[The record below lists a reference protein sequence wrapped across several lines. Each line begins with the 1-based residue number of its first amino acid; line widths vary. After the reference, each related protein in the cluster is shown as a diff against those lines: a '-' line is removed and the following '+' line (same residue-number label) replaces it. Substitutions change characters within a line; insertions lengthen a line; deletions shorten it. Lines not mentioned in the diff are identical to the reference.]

1 MARVTRPMIACV
13 GGALSSLLLVIAL
26 TSPSLAALEP
36 DPSEAEGRCRTPREA
51 LYTVLYWLQ
60 PERIDRQK
68 AAACLDRTGLASPE
82 EDAAK
87 RVVALKLQL
96 DQSGAWVRWE
106 DIPDDADHRDTT
118 GENRFR
124 VYPDKVKDLELVRVR
139 GRWLVS
145 PPSLAAVAH
154 LVPEPTSDTKS
165 ASDAEPGLAES
176 MPDWLR
182 GDVFGVE
189 AWQLL
194 LLALLVIVGII
205 LRKLVIHIIV
215 TWVRRVTKRLAFGWI
230 DQVASRA
237 DKPVGTLVVAAVLA
251 VGVPVIGLPAQLEF
265 ILQLATRSLAAY
277 SVVWLCYRLVD
288 VVSDV
293 MEERAARTT
302 SKLDDQL
309 VPIIRKSLKVFFI
322 VVGAIFILQNLD
334 VDVGSLLAGL
344 GLGGLAFA
352 LAAKDTVANFFGSV
366 MIFVDKPF
374 QIGDWIKMPG
384 DIEGTVEEVGFRTS
398 RIRTF
403 YNSVI
408 TVPNANVTNT
418 PIDNLGA
425 RRYRRYRTTLGLT
438 YDTPPEKI
446 EAFCEGLRATILAM
460 PGTRKDYFMV
470 EFQDFGSSSLDILLY
485 CFFEVPDWQAELRTR
500 THLNLSILRLARSLG
515 VSFAFPTQT
524 LHLESTPERPL
535 PAHEVP
541 DLETLRRLAA
551 DFGPD
556 GGSAVRHGLGVAGRF
571 EPVPRSAPNAH
582 DAPSPEPD
590 AAASG

>member
-1 MARVTRPMIACV
+1 MVRVTRPMIACV

-60 PERIDRQK
+60 PERTDRQK

-87 RVVALKLQL
+87 RVVALKLHL

-106 DIPDDADHRDTT
+106 DIPEDADHRDTT

-154 LVPEPTSDTKS
+154 LVIEPKPERAVDS
-165 ASDAEPGLAES
+165 GLAAS

-182 GDVFGVE
+182 GDVFGIE

-194 LLALLVIVGII
+194 FLALLVIVGII
-205 LRKLVIHIIV
+205 LRKLVIHVIV
-215 TWVRRVTKRLAFGWI
+215 TWVRRVTKRLAVGWI

-251 VGVPVIGLPAQLEF
+251 VGVPLIALPDTLEF

-293 MEERAARTT
+293 MEERAAKTT

-309 VPIIRKSLKVFFI
+309 VPIIRKSLKVFFV

-366 MIFVDKPF
+366 MIFIDKPF

-425 RRYRRYRTTLGLT
+425 RRFRRYRTMLGLT

-470 EFQDFGSSSLDILLY
+470 EFQDFGPCSLDILLY

-500 THLNLSILRLARSLG
+500 THLNLNILRLAKSLG

-524 LHLESTPERPL
+524 LHLESTPGHPIA
-535 PAHEVP
+535 PNEVP
-541 DLETLRRLAA
+541 DLETLRKLAA

-556 GGSAVRHGLGVAGRF
+556 GVTAVRQGLGIAGRF
-571 EPVPRSAPNAH
+571 EPVPRTAE
-582 DAPSPEPD
+582 APSPEPD
-590 AAASG
+590 TAAPG

>member
-26 TSPSLAALEP
+26 SSPTHAALEP
-36 DPSEAEGRCRTPREA
+36 EPSAAEGRCTTPREA
-51 LYTVLYWLQ
+51 LFTVLYWLQ
-60 PERIDRQK
+60 PERLDRNK
-68 AAACLDRTGLASPE
+68 AAACLDRTGLPDPE
-82 EDAAK
+82 VDAAR
-87 RVVALKLQL
+87 RVVALKAHL

-106 DIPDDADHRDTT
+106 EIPDAADHRDAS

-124 VYPDKVKDLELVRVR
+124 VYPDKVKDLELVKIR

-145 PPSLAAVAH
+145 QASLAAVAH
-154 LVPEPTSDTKS
+154 LEPEAKPARPES
-165 ASDAEPGLAES
+165 GLAAS

-194 LLALLVIVGII
+194 FLALLVILGII

-215 TWVRRVTKRLAFGWI
+215 TWVRRVTKRLAFGWV
-230 DQVASRA
+230 DQVAARA
-237 DKPVGTLVVAAVLA
+237 DKPIGTLVIAAVLA
-251 VGVPVIGLPAQLEF
+251 VGIPLLSLPDTFEF

-309 VPIIRKSLKVFFI
+309 VPIIRKSLKVFFV

-374 QIGDWIKMPG
+374 QIGDWIKMSG

-425 RRYRRYRTTLGLT
+425 RRYRRYRAMLGLT

-446 EAFCEGLRATILAM
+446 EAFCEECRRQGTSLA
-460 PGTRKDYFMV
+460 
-470 EFQDFGSSSLDILLY
+470 
-485 CFFEVPDWQAELRTR
+485 A
-500 THLNLSILRLARSLG
+500 
-515 VSFAFPTQT
+515 
-524 LHLESTPERPL
+524 
-535 PAHEVP
+535 
-541 DLETLRRLAA
+541 LETAEKKGMDTGIR
-551 DFGPD
+551 
-556 GGSAVRHGLGVAGRF
+556 VAHPF
-571 EPVPRSAPNAH
+571 
-582 DAPSPEPD
+582 
-590 AAASG
+590 

>member
-13 GGALSSLLLVIAL
+13 GGALSSLFLVIAL
-26 TSPSLAALEP
+26 SSPTLAALPDRVTGPEP
-36 DPSEAEGRCRTPREA
+36 KAMAETDA
-51 LYTVLYWLQ
+51 
-60 PERIDRQK
+60 DS
-68 AAACLDRTGLASPE
+68 GLA
-82 EDAAK
+82 
-87 RVVALKLQL
+87 
-96 DQSGAWVRWE
+96 G
-106 DIPDDADHRDTT
+106 
-118 GENRFR
+118 
-124 VYPDKVKDLELVRVR
+124 
-139 GRWLVS
+139 
-145 PPSLAAVAH
+145 
-154 LVPEPTSDTKS
+154 
-165 ASDAEPGLAES
+165 S

-194 LLALLVIVGII
+194 FLALLVIVGII

-251 VGVPVIGLPAQLEF
+251 VGVPVIGLPAQFEF
-265 ILQLATRSLAAY
+265 VIQLATRSLAAY

-293 MEERAARTT
+293 MEERAAKTT

-309 VPIIRKSLKVFFI
+309 VPIIRKSLKVFF
-322 VVGAIFILQNLD
+322 VVIGAIFILQNLD

-374 QIGDWIKMPG
+374 QIGDWVKMPG

-446 EAFCEGLRATILAM
+446 EAFCEGLRATILAT
-460 PGTRKDYFMV
+460 PGMRKDYFMV
-470 EFQDFGSSSLDILLY
+470 EFQDFGPCSLDILLY

-500 THLNLSILRLARSLG
+500 SHLNLSILRLAKRLG

-535 PAHEVP
+535 PTHEVP
-541 DLETLRRLAA
+541 DAETLRGVAA

-556 GGSAVRHGLGVAGRF
+556 GGQVVAHGLGIAGRF
-571 EPVPRSAPNAH
+571 EPLPKTQ
-582 DAPSPEPD
+582 DTPSSEPD
-590 AAASG
+590 AAAPG

>member
-13 GGALSSLLLVIAL
+13 GGALSSLLMLIASS
-26 TSPSLAALEP
+26 SPTLAATEP
-36 DPSEAEGRCRTPREA
+36 DPSAAEGRCRTPREA
-51 LYTVLYWLQ
+51 LFTVLYWLQ
-60 PERIDRQK
+60 PERIDRNK
-68 AAACLDRTGLASPE
+68 AAACLDRTGLPDPE
-82 EDAAK
+82 VDAA
-87 RVVALKLQL
+87 RRAAALKLHL
-96 DQSGAWVRWE
+96 DQSGAWVAWE
-106 DIPDDADHRDTT
+106 DIPDEVDFEDSQGEHRF
-118 GENRFR
+118 E
-124 VYPDKVKDLELVRVR
+124 VYPDKVKDLTLVKVR

-145 PPSLAAVAH
+145 PQTLAAVAP
-154 LVPEPTSDTKS
+154 LV
-165 ASDAEPGLAES
+165 AEPDGPAAASSGLAES

-194 LLALLVIVGII
+194 FLALLVILGVI

-215 TWVRRVTKRLAFGWI
+215 TWVRRVTKRLALGWV
-230 DQVASRA
+230 DQVAARA

-251 VGVPVIGLPAQLEF
+251 VGVPILALPAQLEF
-265 ILQLATRSLAAY
+265 VLQLATRSLAAY

-288 VVSDV
+288 VISDV

-309 VPIIRKSLKVFFI
+309 VPIIRKSLKVFFV

-374 QIGDWIKMPG
+374 QIGDWVKMPG

-425 RRYRRYRTTLGLT
+425 RRYRRYRTMLGLT

-446 EAFCEGLRATILAM
+446 EAFCEGLRAIILAT
-460 PGTRKDYFMV
+460 PGMRKDYFMV
-470 EFQDFGSSSLDILLY
+470 EFQDFGPCSLDILLY
-485 CFFEVPDWQAELRTR
+485 CFFEVPDWTTELRTR
-500 THLNLSILRLARSLG
+500 THLNLSILRLAKALG

-524 LHLESTPERPL
+524 LHLESTPGRPL
-535 PAHEVP
+535 PTHEAP
-541 DLETLRRLAA
+541 DAETLRRLAA

-556 GGSAVRHGLGVAGRF
+556 GGTAVRQGLGIAGRF
-571 EPVPRSAPNAH
+571 EPLPKAQ

-590 AAASG
+590 AAAPG

>member
-13 GGALSSLLLVIAL
+13 GGALSSLFLVIAL
-26 TSPSLAALEP
+26 SSPTLAALPDHVTGPEP
-36 DPSEAEGRCRTPREA
+36 KAMAETDA
-51 LYTVLYWLQ
+51 
-60 PERIDRQK
+60 DS
-68 AAACLDRTGLASPE
+68 GLA
-82 EDAAK
+82 
-87 RVVALKLQL
+87 
-96 DQSGAWVRWE
+96 G
-106 DIPDDADHRDTT
+106 
-118 GENRFR
+118 
-124 VYPDKVKDLELVRVR
+124 
-139 GRWLVS
+139 
-145 PPSLAAVAH
+145 
-154 LVPEPTSDTKS
+154 
-165 ASDAEPGLAES
+165 S

-194 LLALLVIVGII
+194 FLALLVIVGII

-251 VGVPVIGLPAQLEF
+251 VGVPVIGLPAQFEF
-265 ILQLATRSLAAY
+265 VIQLATRSLAAY

-293 MEERAARTT
+293 MEERAAKTT

-309 VPIIRKSLKVFFI
+309 VPIIRKSLKVFF
-322 VVGAIFILQNLD
+322 VVIGAIFILQNLD

-374 QIGDWIKMPG
+374 QIGDWVKMPG

-446 EAFCEGLRATILAM
+446 EAFCEGLRATILAT
-460 PGTRKDYFMV
+460 PGMRKDYFMV
-470 EFQDFGSSSLDILLY
+470 EFQDFGPCSLDVLLY
-485 CFFEVPDWQAELRTR
+485 CFFEVPDWQTELRTR
-500 THLNLSILRLARSLG
+500 SHLNLSILRLAKRLG

-535 PAHEVP
+535 PTHEVP
-541 DLETLRRLAA
+541 DAETLRGVAA

-556 GGSAVRHGLGVAGRF
+556 GGQVVAHGLGIAGRF
-571 EPVPRSAPNAH
+571 EPLPKTQ
-582 DAPSPEPD
+582 DTPSSEPD
-590 AAASG
+590 AAAPG